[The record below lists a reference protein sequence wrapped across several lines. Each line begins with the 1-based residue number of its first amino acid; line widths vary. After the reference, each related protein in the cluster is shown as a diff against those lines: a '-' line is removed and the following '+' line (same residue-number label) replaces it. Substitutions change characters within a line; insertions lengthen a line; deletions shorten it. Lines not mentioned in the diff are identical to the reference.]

1 MSANAP
7 QAERVL
13 STLNV
18 DGTRRWLNPRLSPG
32 RWLNRRRAVGYGLI
46 ALFVTMPHLRIDGR
60 PPLLIDI
67 LKREFTFFG
76 TTLYPTD
83 TLLLALG
90 LITIALSIFFFT
102 ALFGRVW
109 CGWAC
114 PQTVYLELV
123 YRPVERFFQG
133 GPGAK
138 KKRFGA
144 AGGLLKFIVFVLLA
158 FGLAHT
164 FLSYFVGTDNL
175 RQWIFGSPL
184 DHPIAFMVMAA
195 VTGLMLFDF
204 GFFREQTCIVACPYG
219 RFQSVMLDRD
229 SLVVGYDR
237 KRGEPRGKKRRTST
251 PKADTPKGDVSL
263 KVVEDRPLADQS
275 LGDCIDCTMCVQ
287 TCPTGIDIR
296 DGLQMECVNCT
307 QCIDACD
314 AIMDKIGRPRG
325 LIRYASQR
333 SLEGE
338 GRHWFRPRLVVY
350 PVIITVLV
358 TVMAVLLVTRAS
370 ALVTVL
376 RGPGSP
382 FTVLESGMVANP
394 VKIKIHDRS
403 ENGATYTLA
412 VEGVQGARIDGPNTI
427 KLEAG
432 QMSTEPL
439 AIVVPPE
446 AFTTGRLPVTIRIES
461 GDFEE
466 RVEYVMRG
474 PVRGVGGN

>member
-18 DGTRRWLNPRLSPG
+18 DGTRRWMNPRPSPG
-32 RWLNRRRAVGYGLI
+32 RWLNRRRAVGYGLV
-46 ALFVTMPHLRIDGR
+46 ALFVTLPHLRLNGR
-60 PPLLIDI
+60 PLVLIDI
-67 LKREFTFFG
+67 ISREFTFFG

-90 LITIALSIFFFT
+90 LIVVALSIFFFT

-109 CGWAC
+109 CGWGC

-123 YRPVERFFQG
+123 FRPIERFFEG
-133 GPGAK
+133 APGSK

-144 AGGLLKFIVFVLLA
+144 AGGFLKLVVFILLA

-164 FLSYFVGTDNL
+164 FLSYFVGTENL
-175 RQWIFGSPL
+175 REWIFGSPL
-184 DHPIAFMVMAA
+184 DHPIAFMVVLG

-229 SLVVGYDR
+229 SLIVGYDR
-237 KRGEPRGKKRRTST
+237 KRGEPRGKKRR
-251 PKADTPKGDVSL
+251 AAGGDVSL
-263 KVVEDRPLADQS
+263 KVVQS
-275 LGDCIDCTMCVQ
+275 KVVESEALGDCIDCTLCVQ

-314 AIMDKIGRPRG
+314 AVMDKIGRPRG

-333 SLEGE
+333 TLEGE
-338 GRHWFRPRLVVY
+338 GRHWLRPRIIVY
-350 PVIITVLV
+350 PAIIGALV
-358 TVMAVLLVTRAS
+358 TVMAVLIATRAT
-370 ALVTVL
+370 ALVTVV
-376 RGPGSP
+376 RGPGAP

-394 VKIKIHDRS
+394 IKLKIHDRTPEGS
-403 ENGATYTLA
+403 TYSVALEG
-412 VEGVQGARIDGPNTI
+412 VEGGHIEGDRAIA
-427 KLEAG
+427 LEPG
-432 QMSTEPL
+432 QMFTEPMTL
-439 AIVVPPE
+439 VVPAA
-446 AFTTGRLPVTIRIES
+446 AFHTNRLPVTVRVWAD
-461 GDFEE
+461 GFEQH
-466 RVEYVMRG
+466 VEYVMIG
-474 PVRGVGGN
+474 PAASAGGN

>member
-13 STLNV
+13 STLNA
-18 DGTRRWLNPRLSPG
+18 DGTRRWMNPRPSPG
-32 RWLNRRRAVGYGLI
+32 RWLNRRRMVGYSLI
-46 ALFVTMPHLRIDGR
+46 ALFVTLPHLRLNGR
-60 PPLLIDI
+60 PPLLMDI
-67 LKREFTFFG
+67 ISREFTFFG

-83 TLLLALG
+83 ALLLALG
-90 LITIALSIFFFT
+90 LITVALSIFFFT

-109 CGWAC
+109 CGWGC

-123 YRPVERFFQG
+123 FRPIERFFQG
-133 GPGAK
+133 APGSK
-138 KKRFGA
+138 RTRFGA
-144 AGGLLKFIVFVLLA
+144 AGGFLKIVVFILLA

-175 RQWIFGSPL
+175 RHWIFGSPL
-184 DHPIAFMVMAA
+184 DHPIAFLVMLG

-229 SLVVGYDR
+229 SLIVGYDR
-237 KRGEPRGKKRRTST
+237 GRGEPRGKKRRT
-251 PKADTPKGDVSL
+251 PGADVSL
-263 KVVEDRPLADQS
+263 KVVQDSPPQE

-333 SLEGE
+333 TLEGG
-338 GRHWFRPRLVVY
+338 GRHWMRPRIFVY
-350 PVIITVLV
+350 PAIITILV
-358 TVMAVLLVTRAS
+358 TIITVLLVTRAT
-370 ALVTVL
+370 AFVTVL
-376 RGPGSP
+376 RGPGAP
-382 FTVLESGMVANP
+382 FTMLDSGMVANP
-394 VKIKIHDRS
+394 IKVKIHDRS
-403 ENGATYTLA
+403 SDGATYTLSL
-412 VEGVQGARIDGPNTI
+412 EGVDGGR
-427 KLEAG
+427 LEGLSPVALEPG
-432 QMSTEPL
+432 QMLTTPMTL
-439 AIVVPPE
+439 VVPAE
-446 AFTTGRLPVTIRIES
+446 AFKTGRLPVTVRIQS
-461 GDFEE
+461 QDFEQSI
-466 RVEYVMRG
+466 EYVMLG
-474 PVRGVGGN
+474 PVARAGGG

>member
-46 ALFVTMPHLRIDGR
+46 GLFVTLPHLRIDGR

-67 LKREFTFFG
+67 LGREFTFFG

-83 TLLLALG
+83 TLLLALM
-90 LITIALSIFFFT
+90 LITIALSVFFFT
-102 ALFGRVW
+102 ALFGRIW
-109 CGWAC
+109 CGWGC

-123 YRPVERFFQG
+123 FRPIERFFQG
-133 GPGAK
+133 APGTK

-144 AGGLLKFIVFVLLA
+144 AGGLLKFMVFVLLA

-184 DHPIAFMVMAA
+184 EHPIAFAVMIA
-195 VTGLMLFDF
+195 VTGAMLFDF
-204 GFFREQTCIVACPYG
+204 GFFREQTCIVVCPYG

-237 KRGEPRGKKRRTST
+237 ERGEPRGKKRRSA
-251 PKADTPKGDVSL
+251 KPKGDISL
-263 KVVEDRPLADQS
+263 TVVQETNDTET

-333 SLEGE
+333 TLEGE
-338 GRHWFRPRLVVY
+338 GTHWFRPRLVAY
-350 PVIITVLV
+350 PTIITVLV
-358 TVMAVLLVTRAS
+358 TIMAVLLITRET
-370 ALVTVL
+370 ALVTII

-382 FTVLESGMVANP
+382 FTVLDSGMVANP
-394 VKIKIHDRS
+394 VKVKIHDRS
-403 ENGATYTLA
+403 ESGSTYA
-412 VEGVQGARIDGPNTI
+412 ISVEGVDGGRIDGPATI
-427 KLEAG
+427 QLEPG
-432 QMSTEPL
+432 EMITEPVAL
-439 AIVVPPE
+439 VVPPE
-446 AFTTGRLPVTIRIES
+446 SFTTGRLPVTILVES
-461 GDFEE
+461 EGFEK
-466 RVEYVMRG
+466 RVDYMMRG
-474 PVRGVGGN
+474 PVRRSGDN

>member
-1 MSANAP
+1 MSTTAP
-7 QAERVL
+7 QSERVL

-18 DGTRRWLNPRLSPG
+18 DGTRRWLNPRPSPG

-46 ALFVTMPHLRIDGR
+46 ALFVTLPHLRIDGR
-60 PPLLIDI
+60 PPLLINI
-67 LKREFTFFG
+67 LTREFTFFG

-83 TLLLALG
+83 TLLLALL
-90 LITIALSIFFFT
+90 LITIALSVFFFT
-102 ALFGRVW
+102 ALFGRIW
-109 CGWAC
+109 CGWGC

-123 YRPVERFFQG
+123 FRPIERFFEG
-133 GPGAK
+133 APGAR

-144 AGGLLKFIVFVLLA
+144 AGGFLKFVVFVLLA

-175 RQWIFGSPL
+175 RQWILGSPL
-184 DHPIAFMVMAA
+184 DHPIAFVVIIA
-195 VTGLMLFDF
+195 VTGAMLFDF

-237 KRGEPRGKKRRTST
+237 RRGEPRGKKLRNAKQ
-251 PKADTPKGDVSL
+251 PGDISL
-263 KVVEDRPLADQS
+263 KVVHDATHVEIAPEP
-275 LGDCIDCTMCVQ
+275 GDCIDCTMCVQ

-314 AIMDKIGRPRG
+314 SIMDKIGRPRG

-338 GRHWFRPRLVVY
+338 GRHWFRPRLVAY
-350 PVIITVLV
+350 PVIIAVLV
-358 TVMAVLLVTRAS
+358 TIMTVLLVTRES
-370 ALVTVL
+370 ALINVM

-394 VKIKIHDRS
+394 IKVKIHDRS
-403 ENGATYTLA
+403 ETGATYFLS
-412 VEGVQGARIDGPNTI
+412 VEGVDGGQIDG
-427 KLEAG
+427 AG
-432 QMSTEPL
+432 SVELQAGEMLTESVAL
-439 AIVVPPE
+439 VVPSE
-446 AFTTGRLPVTIRIES
+446 AFTSGRIPIRVRIRSE
-461 GDFEE
+461 DFDKS
-466 RVEYVMRG
+466 VEYIMRG
-474 PVRGVGGN
+474 PVAPGGGN

>member
-1 MSANAP
+1 MSTNAP

-18 DGTRRWLNPRLSPG
+18 DGTRRWLNPRLSKG

-46 ALFVTMPHLRIDGR
+46 ALFVTLPHLRIDGK

-67 LKREFTFFG
+67 LAREFTFFG
-76 TTLYPTD
+76 ITLYPTD
-83 TLLLALG
+83 TLLLALL
-90 LITIALSIFFFT
+90 LITVALSIFFFT

-109 CGWAC
+109 CGWGC

-123 YRPVERFFQG
+123 FRPVERFFQG
-133 GPGAK
+133 APGSA

-144 AGGLLKFIVFVLLA
+144 AGGLLKTIVFVLLA

-184 DHPIAFMVMAA
+184 DHPIAFMVMIG

-229 SLVVGYDR
+229 SLIVGYDR
-237 KRGEPRGKKRRTST
+237 KRGEPRGKKRRST
-251 PKADTPKGDVSL
+251 NRGNDVSL
-263 KVVEDRPLADQS
+263 QIIQDETQP
-275 LGDCIDCTMCVQ
+275 GDCIDCTMCVQ

-333 SLEGE
+333 TLEGG
-338 GRHWFRPRLVVY
+338 GRHWLRPRVIVY
-350 PVIITVLV
+350 PAIITVLV
-358 TVMAVLLVTRAS
+358 AIMAVLLATRAS

-382 FTVLESGMVANP
+382 FTVLDDGMVANP
-394 VKIKIHDRS
+394 IKIKIHDRS
-403 ENGATYTLA
+403 EDGATYTLSLEG
-412 VEGVQGARIDGPNTI
+412 VEGGRIDGAGVIELQP
-427 KLEAG
+427 G
-432 QMSTEPL
+432 QMLTEPVAL
-439 AIVVPPE
+439 VVPAE
-446 AFTTGRLPVTIRIES
+446 AFTTGRLPITVRVQAEGFDES
-461 GDFEE
+461 
-466 RVEYVMRG
+466 VAYVMLG
-474 PVRGVGGN
+474 PVARTGGS